1 MKGKNLRL
9 SGYLF
14 VLVGCAFSAA
24 YYFGRQAAF
33 IGAATAFFGVG
44 ALYIALARSSSGKT

>member
-1 MKGKNLRL
+1 MKGRNLRL

-14 VLVGCAFSAA
+14 LLAGGAFSAA
-24 YYFGRQAAF
+24 YYFGRQVAF

-44 ALYIALARSSSGKT
+44 ALYIALAGSSSGKT